1 MTTPTQPASK
11 PASPRK
17 VCVAYSGGLDTS
29 CIIPWLRET
38 YDCEVVACVADVG
51 QGERELVGIGEKATR
66 SGASECIVVDL
77 KQSFLEEF
85 AFPMAISGAVY
96 ENRYLMG
103 TSIAR
108 PIIARAQVEVALA
121 TGCDALCHG
130 CTGKGNDQVR
140 FESTYAALA
149 PQLRVISPWRIW
161 DLRSRE
167 AMLAYLKERSIPTT
181 ASADKIYSRDAN
193 IWHISHEGGELEDPW
208 NAPPEDVW
216 MITTSPKDAPA
227 AAEDVHIVF
236 RQGFPVSVNGREMDS
251 VAVLEELNR
260 IGGRNGVGRVDI
272 CENRLVGMKSRGVY
286 ETPGGTILMEA
297 LRGLEQLV
305 LDRETLHFRERL
317 ALDFAKIVYNGTWF
331 SPVREAMWRS
341 FEEIARVLDGEV
353 VVRCYKGRA
362 EAVRRRSPNSLFH
375 HGFATF
381 GEDEVYDHKHS
392 EGFIRLF
399 SLPMRI
405 RALLGLSEYA
415 RRTSQEA
422 AQLASAHGLG
432 PAGGA
437 AAAGGTAA
445 RAGGGCGAGC
455 GCHGAKTSGGA
466 ATAQAHGS

>member
-1 MTTPTQPASK
+1 MSTAPAPK
-11 PASPRK
+11 KA
-17 VCVAYSGGLDTS
+17 CVAYSGGLDTS

-38 YDCEVVACVADVG
+38 YGCEVIACVADVG
-51 QGERELVGIGEKATR
+51 QGARELVGIEQKATK
-66 SGASECIVVDL
+66 SGAADCIVVDL
-77 KQSFLEEF
+77 KEAFLEEF
-85 AFPMAISGAVY
+85 AFPMAIAGAVY

-121 TGCDALCHG
+121 TGSDALCHG

-149 PQLRVISPWRIW
+149 PHLRVISPWRIW

-167 AMLAYLKERSIPTT
+167 AMLAYLKARDIPTT
-181 ASADKIYSRDAN
+181 ASAEKIYSRDAN

-208 NAPPEDVW
+208 NAPPDDVW
-216 MITTSPKDAPA
+216 MITASPKDAPDR
-227 AAEDVHIVF
+227 AEDVVVQF
-236 RQGFPVSVNGREMDS
+236 KAGVPTTVNGTS
-251 VAVLEELNR
+251 LGAVELLTELNT
-260 IGGRNGVGRVDI
+260 IGARHGVGRVDI

-317 ALDFAKIVYNGTWF
+317 ALDFAKVIYNGTWF
-331 SPVREAMWRS
+331 SPMREAMWAS
-341 FEEIARVLDGEV
+341 FEAIARVMDGEV
-353 VVRCYKGRA
+353 AVRCYKGRA

-405 RALLGLSEYA
+405 RALLGLSHDAAKAKSDAA
-415 RRTSQEA
+415 RLA
-422 AQLASAHGLG
+422 AGRRAE
-432 PAGGA
+432 GA
-437 AAAGGTAA
+437 ARTPAPTKVPG
-445 RAGGGCGAGC
+445 R
-455 GCHGAKTSGGA
+455 
-466 ATAQAHGS
+466 